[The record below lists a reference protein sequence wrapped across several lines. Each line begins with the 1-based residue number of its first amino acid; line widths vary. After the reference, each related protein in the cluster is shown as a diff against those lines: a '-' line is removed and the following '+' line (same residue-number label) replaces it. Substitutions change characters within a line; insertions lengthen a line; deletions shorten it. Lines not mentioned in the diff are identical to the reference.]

1 MNVYV
6 SGRRQELR
14 RACRLIEKLVV
25 DLGLQRRAFE
35 SIATSLKDSN
45 IYQMCRSELHRADL
59 FVGVYGHNYGW
70 IPDKDRFGPATADGQ
85 RSILH
90 MEYHWALERGIPML
104 LFWLADVDDEG
115 NPVPYAEEHDET
127 DPERIEKLEAFRRE
141 VYGNQFVYHF
151 HSLEN
156 LRKQAGG
163 ALVRMIHHTLF
174 EADPLDQLVFVSH
187 SSMDDAFADDLC
199 DRLLAVGLH
208 GWVEHQH
215 ILPGA
220 DWDAA
225 LESALHASDA
235 LLVVITP
242 DANRSL
248 VVKAEWSYFAQSGKK
263 IYPILLKGNE
273 IPFRLRLLQYSDFRG
288 DVEAAY
294 ARLLRAIGVM
304 GDSAVEPQTVTV
316 PPPALATAERAA
328 LDGLP
333 VDDPLPDGRDES
345 LLAPEQIEEG

>member
-6 SGRRQELR
+6 SGRRQEMR

-25 DLGLQRRAFE
+25 DLGLQRRDFE
-35 SIATSLKDSN
+35 SIATSLKDSS
-45 IYQMCRSELHRADL
+45 IYWMCRSELQRADI
-59 FVGVYGHNYGW
+59 FIGVYGHNYGW
-70 IPDKDRFGPATADGQ
+70 IPEKNTFGSETADGE

-90 MEYHWALERGIPML
+90 MEYHWALERQIPML
-104 LFWLADVDDEG
+104 LFWLSEEDDDGE
-115 NPVPYAEEHDET
+115 PVEYPEEFRET
-127 DPERIEKLEAFRRE
+127 DPVRAEKFECFRRE
-141 VYGNQFVYHF
+141 IHSNQFVYYF

-163 ALVRMIHHTLF
+163 ALVRMIHRIMF
-174 EADPLDQLVFVSH
+174 DAEPLDQLVFVSH
-187 SSMDDAFADDLC
+187 SSHDDAFADELC
-199 DRLLAVGLH
+199 ERLLAVGLH

-235 LLVVITP
+235 LVVSITP
-242 DANRSL
+242 EANRSL

-263 IYPILLKGNE
+263 IYPILFKGSE

-288 DVEAAY
+288 DREVAY
-294 ARLLRAIGVM
+294 ARLLRAIGVT
-304 GDSAVEPQTVTV
+304 GS
-316 PPPALATAERAA
+316 L
-328 LDGLP
+328 
-333 VDDPLPDGRDES
+333 ES
-345 LLAPEQIEEG
+345 GIES